1 MMKIAQA
8 LLLLFGLLSLSYG
21 QSYDKLK
28 EIQTVSSNSDFIKL
42 REVLGDS
49 LGDGRIII
57 RSGTICDGK
66 VEEDRLLADI
76 SNNQVEYFRLST
88 KQPNLNIKGEIQNI
102 EREIQLPPESVYIK
116 IKNIYNSS
124 GFFSRVWPEE
134 AKYNRMLSGGN
145 SYELTLLN
153 NAILDNNA
161 PWLKY
166 LKEALLYA
174 HDQSAAKKDSAK
186 AAYYKSEMK
195 KLESILSA
203 LAKSGEYSGQIGDFS
218 KIKIKAKNKNILD
231 WVYYEN
237 KFGFSGYVKIE
248 FPSELKLTQE
258 FYCDDFFNWN
268 HLKGKKRSF
277 EVSLRK
283 SGRNVFL
290 EPKSE
295 LGKYLYAADAFANL
309 FKIPLKSINGIDANN
324 ISPEEF
330 KKIMDGADELKVV
343 MQDGSSHKIRKLDS
357 YDKVI
362 LGGASRIGISPNIFF

>member
-1 MMKIAQA
+1 MAINVFTNIENILLECSESEKKIA
-8 LLLLFGLLSLSYG
+8 LFILNNPRKVLELPVKEVAAMIGTSTASISRFTRKLGIRNYKELKQYLIVEIVKQEKEVDKFSIE
-21 QSYDKLK
+21 DKL
-28 EIQTVSSNSDFIKL
+28 SWD
-42 REVLGDS
+42 
-49 LGDGRIII
+49 
-57 RSGTICDGK
+57 
-66 VEEDRLLADI
+66 
-76 SNNQVEYFRLST
+76 
-88 KQPNLNIKGEIQNI
+88 
-102 EREIQLPPESVYIK
+102 
-116 IKNIYNSS
+116 
-124 GFFSRVWPEE
+124 
-134 AKYNRMLSGGN
+134 N
-145 SYELTLLN
+145 SYEDMRKQMLASINAVCKGTLEINSVENLMKVVKDIN
-153 NAILDNNA
+153 NANIIYFFALGSSVLPARDLQHKLMRLGKRCIFLEDNNYGIQNLIQA
-161 PWLKY
+161 DERDMLIIVSF
-166 LKEALLYA
+166 
-174 HDQSAAKKDSAK
+174 DGSQNRVIGTAK
-186 AAYYKSEMK
+186 
-195 KLESILSA
+195 
-203 LAKSGEYSGQIGDFS
+203 
-218 KIKIKAKNKNILD
+218 KAKNKNILD

-330 KKIMDGADELKVV
+330 KKITDGSDELKVV

>member
-1 MMKIAQA
+1 MIKIVHG
-8 LLLLFGLLSLSYG
+8 LLLLFGLFNLSYS
-21 QSYDKLK
+21 QSYDNLK
-28 EIQTVSSNSDFIKL
+28 EIQSIASNKDFIKL
-42 REVLGDS
+42 RETIENSSDS
-49 LGDGRIII
+49 DRIII
-57 RSGTICDGK
+57 RSGIICDGK

-88 KQPNLNIKGEIQNI
+88 KQPSLNIKGEIQNI

-161 PWLKY
+161 PWMEY
-166 LKEALLYA
+166 LKEALLYNYN
-174 HDQSAAKKDSAK
+174 QSNAKKDSAK
-186 AAYYKSEMK
+186 AVYYKSEMK
-195 KLESILSA
+195 KLETILPD
-203 LAKSGEYSGQIGDFS
+203 LRQNGEYSGQIGDFT
-218 KIKIKAKNKNILD
+218 IKIKTKNKSILD
-231 WVYYEN
+231 SVYYEN

-248 FPSELKLTQE
+248 FPPELKLTQE
-258 FYCDDFFNWN
+258 FYCDDFFNWTN
-268 HLKGKKRSF
+268 LKGKNRSF
-277 EVSLRK
+277 EVSLRE
-283 SGRNVFL
+283 SGGNVFL
-290 EPKSE
+290 EPKSKY
-295 LGKYLYAADAFANL
+295 GKYLYAADTFANL

-330 KKIMDGADELKVV
+330 KKITDGSDELKVV
-343 MQDGSSHKIRKLDS
+343 MQDGSSHKIRKLDL

-362 LGGASRIGISPNIFF
+362 LEGANRIGISPNIFF

>member
-1 MMKIAQA
+1 MIKIVHG
-8 LLLLFGLLSLSYG
+8 LLLLFGLFNLSYS
-21 QSYDKLK
+21 QSYDNLK
-28 EIQTVSSNSDFIKL
+28 EIQSIASNKDFIKL
-42 REVLGDS
+42 RETIENSSDS
-49 LGDGRIII
+49 DRIII
-57 RSGTICDGK
+57 RSGIICDGK

-88 KQPNLNIKGEIQNI
+88 KQPSLNIKGEIQNI

-134 AKYNRMLSGGN
+134 VKYNRMLSGGN

-161 PWLKY
+161 PWMEY

-258 FYCDDFFNWN
+258 FYCDDFFNWTN
-268 HLKGKKRSF
+268 LKGKNRSF
-277 EVSLRK
+277 EVSLRE
-283 SGRNVFL
+283 SGGNVFL
-290 EPKSE
+290 EPKSKY
-295 LGKYLYAADAFANL
+295 GKYLYAADTFANL
-309 FKIPLKSINGIDANN
+309 FKIPLKSINGIDVNK
-324 ISPEEF
+324 ISPKDF
-330 KKIMDGADELKVV
+330 KKITADSEELNVV

>member
-1 MMKIAQA
+1 MIKIVHG
-8 LLLLFGLLSLSYG
+8 LLLLFGLFNLSYS
-21 QSYDKLK
+21 QSYDNLK
-28 EIQTVSSNSDFIKL
+28 EIQSIASNKDFIKL
-42 REVLGDS
+42 RETIENSSDS
-49 LGDGRIII
+49 DRIII
-57 RSGTICDGK
+57 RSGIICDGK

-88 KQPNLNIKGEIQNI
+88 KQPSLNIKGEIQNI

-161 PWLKY
+161 PWMEY
-166 LKEALLYA
+166 LKEALLYNYN
-174 HDQSAAKKDSAK
+174 QSNAKKDSAK
-186 AAYYKSEMK
+186 AVYYKSEMK
-195 KLESILSA
+195 KLETILPD
-203 LAKSGEYSGQIGDFS
+203 LRQNGEYSGQIGDFT
-218 KIKIKAKNKNILD
+218 IKIKTKNKSILD
-231 WVYYEN
+231 SVYYEN

-283 SGRNVFL
+283 SGGNVFL
-290 EPKSE
+290 EPKSKY
-295 LGKYLYAADAFANL
+295 GKYLYAADTFANL
-309 FKIPLKSINGIDANN
+309 FKIPLKSINGIDVNK
-324 ISPEEF
+324 ISPKDF
-330 KKIMDGADELKVV
+330 KKITAGSEELNVV
-343 MQDGSSHKIRKLDS
+343 MQDGSSHKIRKLDL

-362 LGGASRIGISPNIFF
+362 LEGANRIGISPNIFF